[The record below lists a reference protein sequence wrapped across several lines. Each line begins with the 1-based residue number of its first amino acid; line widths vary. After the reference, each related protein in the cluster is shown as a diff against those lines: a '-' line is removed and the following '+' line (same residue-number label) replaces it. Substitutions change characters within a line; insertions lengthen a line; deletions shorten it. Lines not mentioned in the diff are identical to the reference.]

1 MSDKPLDA
9 EGVEFKVGDYFISAQ
24 GSSSRLIRLQRY
36 VVEAIEK
43 GSDMYRGDTW
53 ILRSRYCAKQIDGVW
68 YRDTKLSRIVALDRC
83 VILPKPF

>member
-24 GSSSRLIRLQRY
+24 GSRSSVHLQRY

-43 GSDMYRGDTW
+43 GSDVYRSDFW
-53 ILRSRYCAKQIDGVW
+53 ILRSRYCSKKIDGVW
-68 YRDTKLSRIVALDRC
+68 YSDTKLSRIVALNRC

>member
-24 GSSSRLIRLQRY
+24 GSSSSVQLHRY
-36 VVEAIEK
+36 VVEAIKK
-43 GSDMYRGDTW
+43 GSDMYRRDIW